1 MMNYEDL
8 VKIIVGGF
16 EDEIRSLI
24 YLGVT
29 EIRNVNEI
37 ALSSG
42 VIRID
47 DIMNISVF
55 SGDVKLEIDNERQH
69 ISVFNSLSRE
79 HNNIFDT
86 IMVLNSFAVLMTTL
100 KMRGFYVS
108 RRKFSSVI
116 NLRIPKEIDDSIRT
130 VFNSVMREAELEL
143 DGAEK

>member
-8 VKIIVGGF
+8 VKTIVGGF
-16 EDEIRSLI
+16 EGEIRSLI

-55 SGDVKLEIDNERQH
+55 SRDVKLEIDNERQN

-100 KMRGFYVS
+100 KMKWFNVS

-130 VFNSVMREAELEL
+130 VFNAMMMEAELDE
-143 DGAEK
+143 AKK

>member
-8 VKIIVGGF
+8 VKTIVGGF

-24 YLGVT
+24 FLGVT

-55 SGDVKLEIDNERQH
+55 FRDVKLEIDNERQN

-79 HNNIFDT
+79 HNNNFDT
-86 IMVLNSFAVLMTTL
+86 LMV
-100 KMRGFYVS
+100 
-108 RRKFSSVI
+108 
-116 NLRIPKEIDDSIRT
+116 
-130 VFNSVMREAELEL
+130 
-143 DGAEK
+143 